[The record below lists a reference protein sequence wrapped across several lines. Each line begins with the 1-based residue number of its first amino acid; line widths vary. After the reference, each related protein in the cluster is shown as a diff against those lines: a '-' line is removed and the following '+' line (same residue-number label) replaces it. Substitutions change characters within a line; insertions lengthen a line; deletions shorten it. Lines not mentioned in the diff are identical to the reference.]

1 MHIIYISHYLHE
13 FDNDKL
19 ISNHFF
25 FTHIVRTQLC
35 VNTHRNQRIAENDQL
50 SQIINSL

>member
-25 FTHIVRTQLC
+25 FHAHSTYTIMREYAQKSAY
-35 VNTHRNQRIAENDQL
+35 RGK
-50 SQIINSL
+50 